1 MALLPGSFLLM
12 SSHFIPLPR
21 RSIISASSSADHL
34 DCFFAGDSKEWDGCG
49 RLVGT
54 EVVETAVAVVL
65 GAVTEDADLDEA
77 CGDDSSSSLG
87 FRRSEISTLA
97 TG

>member
-34 DCFFAGDSKEWDGCG
+34 DCFFAGGGD
-49 RLVGT
+49 RLGAA
-54 EVVETAVAVVL
+54 EIAVAVV
-65 GAVTEDADLDEA
+65 
-77 CGDDSSSSLG
+77 SSSGPSMSETSILAVG
-87 FRRSEISTLA
+87 RSSTQKHLLI
-97 TG
+97 TKM